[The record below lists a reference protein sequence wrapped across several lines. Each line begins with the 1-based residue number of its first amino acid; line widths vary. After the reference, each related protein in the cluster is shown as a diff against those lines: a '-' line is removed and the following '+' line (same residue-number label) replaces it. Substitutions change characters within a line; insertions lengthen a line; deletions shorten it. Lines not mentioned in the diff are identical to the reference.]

1 MDFTSLSKYLKKT
14 PAPASM
20 VKKWTDLELYYPY
33 DIISPAL
40 YKKEEGKA
48 LGLMILDRDN
58 KISILQVPKGIKK
71 ALKKKPY
78 KKIIRDGYEETFTL
92 VE

>member
-1 MDFTSLSKYLKKT
+1 MDFTSLSKYLKKI

-40 YKKEEGKA
+40 YSKEGGTM
-48 LGLMILDRDN
+48 LGLMISDRDN
-58 KISILQVPKGIKK
+58 KLYVLQVPKGIKK
-71 ALKKKPY
+71 ALKRKKY
-78 KKIIRDGYEETFTL
+78 TKIIRDGYDETFTL
-92 VE
+92 VD